1 MVSTHQ
7 EKRVFFVFVTVGK
20 GDPFSGLEASQKP
33 FHASYTSPTLK
44 GENTLSSFL

>member
-7 EKRVFFVFVTVGK
+7 EKRVVFVFVTVGK

-33 FHASYTSPTLK
+33 SRLLHFPNL
-44 GENTLSSFL
+44 ER